1 LSGGM
6 SLIPLMK
13 LRFATPSA
21 VIDVNNVPGLEYL
34 SEESGQLRIGALTRN
49 RDIIRS
55 EVVRAR
61 YPLMASTAPQIADPL
76 VRGRSTLVGSL
87 CHCDPQGDWGA
98 VMLAMNGE
106 VVAASTSGRRRIA
119 VGDLLLG
126 PFRQLGDDRRHR
138 PDRRGRNEHQVPGGG
153 AGPRTRWRERPHHRG
168 GGRPGG
174 GSGEAADRSPG
185 QCRIQAAPRAH
196 VRVPGPADIH
206 RPGADRH
213 PPAAP
218 RERPRAG
225 VREETVVEVKQITV
239 TVNGEARIV
248 EVEPRTLCV
257 HMIREVIGLTGTHL
271 GCDTTSCGACTVL
284 LDGVPVKSCTL
295 FGVQTDGHEITTVE
309 GLGWPSELHPVQ
321 EGFKEEHGLQCGFC

>member
-1 LSGGM
+1 MYPPRFHYEAPSSLDEALQLLTMYQGEAKVLSGGM

-21 VIDVNNVPGLEYL
+21 VIDVNNIPGLEYL

-119 VGDLLLG
+119 VSDLLLG
-126 PFRQLGDDRRHR
+126 PFQTSLRSDELAVEARVPAPAGEPFGVYYKLERKVGDFATVGVAVHLDRSGSSVTTAGIALTGVGGTNIKC
-138 PDRRGRNEHQVPGGG
+138 PAAEQVLERGGVNDHTIEEA
-153 AGPRTRWRERPHHRG
+153 AGLASEAAKPQTDHRG
-168 GGRPGG
+168 SAEYKRHLVRTFVSRALLTSIGREPVDIRQRRY
-174 GSGEAADRSPG
+174 EN
-185 QCRIQAAPRAH
+185 
-196 VRVPGPADIH
+196 VRVL
-206 RPGADRH
+206 
-213 PPAAP
+213 
-218 RERPRAG
+218 
-225 VREETVVEVKQITV
+225 V
-239 TVNGEARIV
+239 
-248 EVEPRTLCV
+248 
-257 HMIREVIGLTGTHL
+257 
-271 GCDTTSCGACTVL
+271 
-284 LDGVPVKSCTL
+284 
-295 FGVQTDGHEITTVE
+295 
-309 GLGWPSELHPVQ
+309 
-321 EGFKEEHGLQCGFC
+321 